1 MKFLEEILE
10 HKRRQVEQAESLLP
24 KDEIEKIVTV
34 TKRRG
39 FKDAI
44 SKGNKI
50 NLIGELK
57 KASPSQGVLRHEYEP
72 REIAQIYETN
82 GAAAISV
89 LTDEKYF
96 QGNLIHLNVVR
107 DAVGLPVLRKDFII
121 SEYQVYESALANA
134 DAILLI
140 ACILE
145 KGILRGLYNLAK
157 ELGMYVLV
165 EVHDERD
172 LEKALGTVA
181 EIIGINNRNLMT
193 FEVDLNTT
201 LELAPKIP
209 QEKIIV
215 SESGI
220 SEYDDV
226 KRVTER
232 GIKAVLIG
240 EAFMMADDIA
250 IEMKR
255 IMGW

>member
-1 MKFLEEILE
+1 MKFLDEILE
-10 HKRRQVEQAESLLP
+10 HKRHQIEQAENRLP
-24 KDEIEKIVTV
+24 IDEIEKIVTV

-39 FKDAI
+39 FKGAI

-50 NLIGELK
+50 NLIAELK
-57 KASPSQGVLRHEYEP
+57 KASPSQGVLRHEYDP
-72 REIAQIYETN
+72 KEIAQIYEAN

-89 LTDEKYF
+89 LTDDKYF

-107 DAVGLPVLRKDFII
+107 DTVGLPVLRKDFII

-134 DAILLI
+134 DAVLLI

-157 ELGMYVLV
+157 DLGMDALV

-172 LEKALGTVA
+172 LEKALGTAA

-220 SEYDDV
+220 SEFDDV
-226 KRVTER
+226 KRVSER
-232 GIKAVLIG
+232 GVKAVLIG
-240 EAFMMADDIA
+240 EAFMTADNIA
-250 IEMKR
+250 SEMKR